1 MDIAKF
7 NKELSYRV
15 AKANGFEKNNK
26 IPEAISEWVAISEM
40 VLAATKDPKL
50 EFSFR
55 SMLIERTKGIINHIK
70 NLKLKIE
77 VPKIQ
82 EISEREDYLEEED
95 LLESKETPI
104 DKSVLVEEKSL
115 NKQEIKAIDK
125 SEFKNLPKGFKEIK
139 PSDEFEII
147 TPHDKDYVKKL
158 ISKDVDMSIFK
169 HEDQNINPKLELN
182 QPSNGKTI
190 FCFACGEEL
199 PILTK
204 ICPKCGTTLKM

>member
-40 VLAATKDPKL
+40 VIAVTKDPKL

-70 NLKLKIE
+70 NLKLKIA

-82 EISEREDYLEEED
+82 EISEREDYIEEED

-169 HEDQNINPKLELN
+169 HEDQNTNPKLELN
-182 QPSNGKTI
+182 QPSDGKTI

>member
-169 HEDQNINPKLELN
+169 HEDQNTNPKLELN